1 MNAMET
7 GFVAWALARLGE
19 RSTWAGLAAVVG
31 GMSFLPH
38 AAADAQIVAAI
49 GVIVTGVA
57 AMLHR
62 ERGSK
67 A

>member
-1 MNAMET
+1 MNAFET
-7 GFVAWALARLGE
+7 GLIAWALARLAE
-19 RSTWAGLAAVVG
+19 KSTWLGLAAVVG

-38 AAADAQIVAAI
+38 AAADAQVIAALGTVVC
-49 GVIVTGVA
+49 GVLAI
-57 AMLHR
+57 LHK